1 MGGNKGR
8 DIREVTGTKSGRPR
22 RSPPKKK
29 RKAAKRKPPKRGT
42 GKRKAGKRKPAKR
55 CARFNPR
62 ALSLADLERG
72 LRATP
77 AGADLS
83 LADLKADIEAG
94 FPPNPDGTI
103 DLVRYVAWLLRRH
116 GYGRG

>member
-8 DIREVTGTKSGRPR
+8 DIREVTGTKSGRPK
-22 RSPPKKK
+22 RSPRKRK
-29 RKAAKRKPPKRGT
+29 RKAAKRGS
-42 GKRKAGKRKPAKR
+42 
-55 CARFNPR
+55 RFNPR

-77 AGADLS
+77 AGAALS
-83 LADLKADIEAG
+83 LADLEADLEAG
-94 FPPNPDGTI
+94 FAPNPDGTI